1 MNRLIIVRHGQTDA
15 NVQGKTQGQIDTDL
29 NKNGLEQAKKTGNY
43 IRKNYS
49 IDETWASDLKRTQQ
63 TAKEISQVSVKTNL
77 LREMSFGK
85 WENRL
90 FKEIMD
96 EFPDLVKDYANASD
110 NFKAPDGE
118 SFIDMHERA
127 KNFMKNI
134 SWEKETTLIVSHGGF
149 MRVLLTTILN
159 LPRKNLLNFQFEN
172 CSITEVIKIE
182 NKQPILN
189 KINFTEH
196 LL

>member
-1 MNRLIIVRHGQTDA
+1 
-15 NVQGKTQGQIDTDL
+15 
-29 NKNGLEQAKKTGNY
+29 
-43 IRKNYS
+43 
-49 IDETWASDLKRTQQ
+49 
-63 TAKEISQVSVKTNL
+63 
-77 LREMSFGK
+77 
-85 WENRL
+85 
-90 FKEIMD
+90 
-96 EFPDLVKDYANASD
+96 
-110 NFKAPDGE
+110 
-118 SFIDMHERA
+118 
-127 KNFMKNI
+127 MKNI
-134 SWEKETTLIVSHGGF
+134 SWENETTLIVSHGGF

>member
-1 MNRLIIVRHGQTDA
+1 MG
-15 NVQGKTQGQIDTDL
+15 L
-29 NKNGLEQAKKTGNY
+29 NKQKKTGNY

-49 IDETWASDLKRTQQ
+49 IDETWVSDLKRTQQ

-134 SWEKETTLIVSHGGF
+134 SWENETTLIVSHGGF